1 MSLNVYQPKA
11 SLMASLRYIIIK
23 KSWIRWCWHLQC
35 DDVCMCSVCTP
46 PTKMVLQSS
55 FVMTMAGLVM
65 GSRLRVTA
73 CRADH
78 GSQWDNGHNSRS
90 TSLTSVPAPSQVRCL
105 TLSSLLAVHWCVFSV
120 GVTPSLCPLIILA
133 LALNTRHSPVVTCYL
148 SSLRLSPMKSFS
160 SIHILCHV
168 NINKPAI
175 KKQSLPTIKLT
186 DSCGWKTA
194 IWQSIIVHTWTS
206 L

>member
-105 TLSSLLAVHWCVFSV
+105 TLSSLLAVHWCVFSA
-120 GVTPSLCPLIILA
+120 GVTPSYLIVPPHHIGTGTKHPSLSCRYLLLVFTEIVSDEEFLSQFTFFVMSIL
-133 LALNTRHSPVVTCYL
+133 
-148 SSLRLSPMKSFS
+148 
-160 SIHILCHV
+160 
-168 NINKPAI
+168 INLQLKNNPFP
-175 KKQSLPTIKLT
+175 Q
-186 DSCGWKTA
+186 
-194 IWQSIIVHTWTS
+194 
-206 L
+206 